1 MPSEY
6 DQQLLESVAVRR
18 SRMVGALVFG
28 ENRTRRNHADG
39 VRRTIVGVV
48 LAALIAA
55 GCVGYSFAV
64 RAMALAKEQARTPG
78 ISSTATPSLAP
89 TGSPAPT
96 WSSSGY
102 LSSPS
107 GWSGVQTVAR
117 DVR

>member
-1 MPSEY
+1 VPSEY

-18 SRMVGALVFG
+18 SRMVGALVF
-28 ENRTRRNHADG
+28 G

-78 ISSTATPSLAP
+78 SSSTATPSLAP